1 MPYDYDIKAK
11 QFAGERRIT
20 RREVRAE
27 IDKLLEEVEKQNALL
42 ASRFVGGDITIAE
55 FELESQSLLRSAHI
69 VAASVGR
76 GGRDLMTLSD
86 WGKVGAKIAWQNRYL
101 EKFARKIERGTL
113 SEASIANRARSYASA
128 IFVSFSDTYQKAQ
141 TEFVEDGKNPILAR
155 LVQNSK
161 EGCEECSADAAEGW
175 MSVDD
180 MKEIGTRICGDFCLC
195 DLEFSDEELPQVKV
209 QVNIDA

>member
-11 QFAGERRIT
+11 QFAGERRVT

-27 IDKLLEEVEKQNALL
+27 IDKLLEYVEKRSATVAKAFYAGELSL
-42 ASRFVGGDITIAE
+42 TD
-55 FELESQSLLRSAHI
+55 FELGMADLLRSAHI
-69 VAASVGR
+69 IAASVGR

-113 SEASIANRARSYASA
+113 SEASIANRARSYSSS

-161 EGCEECSADAAEGW
+161 EGCEECTADADEGW
-175 MSVDD
+175 VSVDD
-180 MKEIGTRICGDFCLC
+180 MKEIGTRLCGDFCLC
-195 DLEFSDEELPQVKV
+195 DIEFSDEELPQVKV
-209 QVNIDA
+209 QVNIE

>member
-1 MPYDYDIKAK
+1 MIYDIKAK

-27 IDKLLEEVEKQNALL
+27 IDKLLQEVEKTAARYGKSLQSSDVSL
-42 ASRFVGGDITIAE
+42 AE
-55 FELESQSLLRSAHI
+55 FESSMRELLRSAHI

-113 SEASIANRARSYASA
+113 SEASIANRAKSYSSA

-155 LVQNSK
+155 LVTNSQ
-161 EGCEECSADAAEGW
+161 ESCAECASDEAEGW

-195 DLEFSDEELPQVKV
+195 DIEFSDEELLQVKV

>member
-1 MPYDYDIKAK
+1 MIYDIKAK

-27 IDKLLEEVEKQNALL
+27 IDKLLQEVEKTAARYGKSLQSSDVSL
-42 ASRFVGGDITIAE
+42 AE
-55 FELESQSLLRSAHI
+55 FESSMRELLRSAHI

-113 SEASIANRARSYASA
+113 SEASIANRAKSYSSA

-161 EGCEECSADAAEGW
+161 EGCDECTADAAEGW

-195 DLEFSDEELPQVKV
+195 DIEFSDEELPQVKV
-209 QVNIDA
+209 QVNIEA

>member
-27 IDKLLEEVEKQNALL
+27 IDKLLEAVEKRS
-42 ASRFVGGDITIAE
+42 ASLGKSLSADAISLAE
-55 FELESQSLLRSAHI
+55 FQSEMQDLLRSAHI
-69 VAASVGR
+69 IASSVGR

-113 SEASIANRARSYASA
+113 SEASIANRAKSYSSA

-155 LVQNSK
+155 LVQNSR

-195 DLEFSDEELPQVKV
+195 DIEFSDEELPQVKV
-209 QVNIDA
+209 QVNIDV

>member
-11 QFAGERRIT
+11 QFTGERRIT

-27 IDKLLEEVEKQNALL
+27 IDKLLQEVEKTAARYGKSLQGA
-42 ASRFVGGDITIAE
+42 DISLAE
-55 FELESQSLLRSAHI
+55 FEAGMRELLRSAHI

-113 SEASIANRARSYASA
+113 SEASIANRAKSYSSA

-155 LVQNSK
+155 LVTNSQ
-161 EGCEECSADAAEGW
+161 ESCAECASDEAEGW

-195 DLEFSDEELPQVKV
+195 DIEFSDEELLQVKV